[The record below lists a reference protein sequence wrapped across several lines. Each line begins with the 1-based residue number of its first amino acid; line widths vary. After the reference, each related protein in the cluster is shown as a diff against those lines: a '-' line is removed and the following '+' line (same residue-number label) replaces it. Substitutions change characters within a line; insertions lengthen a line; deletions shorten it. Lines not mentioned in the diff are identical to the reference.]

1 MLQSSIEITCGSPS
15 IFALPIRLEVH
26 EDERAVC
33 RHTIGEEHKNE
44 TEKIILLVGPPST
57 GKTTL
62 INAIVNYVLGVEWKD
77 TFRFKLV
84 VDDKM
89 SSQSH
94 SQEKAINIYTIY
106 PMEGSK
112 LTYTLTIVD
121 TPGYGD
127 SRGLQM
133 DRTVADQMREFLSAT
148 LPIGV
153 DHLDGVGFCHSGF
166 LSSPQH
172 RAGIHL
178 RLPNVDVWKRHVQK
192 HLYAPYVCRK
202 SETLSA
208 GRF

>member
-15 IFALPIRLEVH
+15 IFALPTRLEVH

-89 SSQSH
+89 SSPSH
-94 SQEKAINIYTIY
+94 CQEKAIHDLSD
-106 PMEGSK
+106 G
-112 LTYTLTIVD
+112 
-121 TPGYGD
+121 
-127 SRGLQM
+127 RLQ
-133 DRTVADQMREFLSAT
+133 AYLHF
-148 LPIGV
+148 
-153 DHLDGVGFCHSGF
+153 DH
-166 LSSPQH
+166 
-172 RAGIHL
+172 
-178 RLPNVDVWKRHVQK
+178 N
-192 HLYAPYVCRK
+192 
-202 SETLSA
+202 
-208 GRF
+208 